1 MYNFPIGV
9 MLDSF
14 KLDTKRAIEA
24 LAWTQKR
31 T

>member
-14 KLDTKRAIEA
+14 KLDTKRAIEV
-24 LAWTQKR
+24 LA
-31 T
+31 